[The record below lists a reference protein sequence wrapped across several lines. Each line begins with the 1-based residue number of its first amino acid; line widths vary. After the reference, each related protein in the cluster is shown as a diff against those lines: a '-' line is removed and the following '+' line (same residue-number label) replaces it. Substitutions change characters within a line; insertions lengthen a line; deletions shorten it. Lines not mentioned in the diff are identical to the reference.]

1 MLLAALLIAAA
12 PVAQDVPADQG
23 EDIVVTGKLMRLKVS
38 VQTNRKGRVTACGID
53 RTSGD
58 AAFDRAACES
68 TVACSNRTPR
78 NHDAVSGCVR
88 DRMLGFARAQAGHGT
103 EERE

>member
-1 MLLAALLIAAA
+1 MMLAALLLLA
-12 PVAQDVPADQG
+12 AQDAPD
-23 EDIVVTGKLMRLKVS
+23 DIVVSGKLLQLKVS
-38 VQTNRKGRVTACGID
+38 VQTDKRGRVTACGID

-58 AAFDRAACES
+58 AAFDRAACEV

-78 NHDAVSGCVR
+78 DHDAVSSCVR
-88 DRMLGFARAQAGHGT
+88 NDMRAYARAHADQGM

>member
-1 MLLAALLIAAA
+1 MLLAALILLAA
-12 PVAQDVPADQG
+12 PPVQDAPAPD
-23 EDIVVTGKLMRLKVS
+23 DIVVTGRLMQLKVS

-58 AAFDRAACES
+58 AGFDRAACES

-78 NHDAVSGCVR
+78 NHEAVSGCVR
-88 DRMLGFARAQAGHGT
+88 DRMRAYGRAHAGQGM
-103 EERE
+103 EDQK

>member
-1 MLLAALLIAAA
+1 MLLAGLILLAA
-12 PVAQDVPADQG
+12 PLAQDAPA
-23 EDIVVTGKLMRLKVS
+23 EDIVVTGRLMQLKVS
-38 VQTNRKGRVTACGID
+38 VQTNKKGRVTACGID

-78 NHDAVSGCVR
+78 NHDAVSSCVR
-88 DRMLGFARAQAGHGT
+88 DRMRVYARAHADQGM
-103 EERE
+103 EQE